1 MDLPSSTFKVCRG
14 PCYPEVGRP
23 VAVVVG
29 QAKDRLPPDPLLRLE
44 YFLFFTQDPNTLL
57 TRAFRTLATVPE
69 SAPGQKSE
77 DIDLSYLL
85 GLGREDAEAR
95 VGEHLE
101 SEYGDA
107 ELAASAGPPH
117 LEWTRA
123 SYLTDLYFRVIG
135 LGQFKQIAR
144 ETSCNELAEY
154 LDGLDA
160 NGAILDRRDDF
171 G

>member
-1 MDLPSSTFKVCRG
+1 MQG
-14 PCYPEVGRP
+14 
-23 VAVVVG
+23 
-29 QAKDRLPPDPLLRLE
+29 PLLSGG
-44 YFLFFTQDPNTLL
+44 
-57 TRAFRTLATVPE
+57 RAPE
-69 SAPGQKSE
+69 QRGQ

-95 VGEHLE
+95 VGEHLK
-101 SEYGDA
+101 SAYGDV
-107 ELAASAGPPH
+107 ESAASAGPPC

-135 LGQFKQIAR
+135 LGQFKRIAR
-144 ETSCNELAEY
+144 KTSCDELAEY

-160 NGAILDRRDDF
+160 NGAILDRRES